1 VVSRLAGLSVCVAL
15 LAAAA
20 PADAKIVRWGSS
32 LKPAADRTV
41 PGVFHA
47 DAEFWNTGLGSSSAS
62 GVQRT
67 IKAPVSGRILTVKLK
82 TGDDAAGVFL
92 RFTVLKPLGGGRFQ
106 VMTTSTPHLLMPAH
120 SPGVHTFD
128 FGKLKFK
135 MPINKGYY
143 LAIATPG
150 AEPNQMV
157 WYGAASGAGVDSFT
171 SRGATQ
177 DPGFVWSG
185 TQHSGVELLMQVTER
200 KGKPYHFHLPQ

>member
-1 VVSRLAGLSVCVAL
+1 MISRLAGPILCLAL
-15 LAAAA
+15 LATAAS
-20 PADAKIVRWGSS
+20 ADAKTVRWGSS

-47 DAEFWNTGLGSSSAS
+47 DAEFWNTSLGSSTAS

-67 IKAPVSGRILTVKLK
+67 VKAPVSGRILNVKIK
-82 TGDDAAGVFL
+82 TGDDAAAVFL
-92 RFTVLKPLGGGRFQ
+92 RFTVLKPLSGGRFE
-106 VMTTSTPHLLMPAH
+106 VMTTSTPHLPLPAH

-157 WYGAASGAGVDSFT
+157 WYGGASGAGVQSFT

-177 DPGFVWSG
+177 DPGFVWNG
-185 TQHSGVELLMQVTER
+185 TPHSSTELLMQVTER
-200 KGKPYHFHLPQ
+200 KGKPYHFHLP